1 MTEQRLPAVVQ
12 NPPFVSQLVTLTG
25 EGWDGIQAWTVPP
38 SPKSGPQNNPNI
50 VTQTGGFQLVT
61 TSAALAWQGSARTYR
76 ALSLTP
82 WVRAAIKIRRDQIA
96 SAQWDIVKLD
106 PEGKDNKRL
115 AKRIA
120 RQLDTPNARNV
131 SAHSFLQEV
140 VEDLLVMDGAA
151 IEKVRYPASDEIAE
165 LWPTPS
171 EYIAIDEK
179 WDGSDPEK
187 SRYFYVPDGQ
197 IRARFKNEDMI
208 YMMDNPRTIS
218 ALGIS
223 PIQVLLSVIDSELQ
237 AMEYNRRMVMG
248 APPNGA
254 LNIGDSAISN
264 DVEQARAYF
273 QSNVFG
279 QSAMAIIGGFK
290 SPSFMPFGYNNKDMQ
305 FREWQDLLLRCI
317 AVVYGLS
324 PMDMGITFDVNR
336 STAETQSAN
345 TEDRGLRPLL
355 DCVQRYLTR
364 EYVWDES
371 FGGRDNNLAFAFTAL
386 NLNETEQK
394 ANINRVA
401 MPGVPTKSVNEARSM
416 DGRQPIGR
424 TDDDDNIFNHLI
436 CQTPKGM
443 LDLNTGKYIGE
454 EQLAQLA
461 ADAQTV
467 AKTAQDN
474 TDATGTDEVK
484 KAQDAADKAPA

>member
-12 NPPFVSQLVTLTG
+12 NPPVAPQLITLAG
-25 EGWDGIQAWTVPP
+25 EGWEGMQAWAFPQP
-38 SPKSGPQNNPNI
+38 RSGPQNNPNI

-61 TSAALAWQGSARTYR
+61 TNAALSWQGNARTYR

-96 SAQWDIVKLD
+96 SAQWDIVKAD

-120 RQLDTPNARNV
+120 NQLDTPNARNI
-131 SAHSFLQEV
+131 SAHSFFQEV

-151 IEKVRYPASDEIAE
+151 IEKVRYPGSDEIAE

-179 WDGSDPEK
+179 WDGSDSER

-197 IRARFKNEDMI
+197 VRARFRNNDMI
-208 YMMDNPRTIS
+208 YMMDNPRTVS

-254 LNIGDSAISN
+254 LNIGDSAISE
-264 DVEQARAYF
+264 DVERARAYF

-290 SPSFMPFGYNNKDMQ
+290 SPSFMPFGYNNRDMQ

-317 AVVYGLS
+317 AIVYGLS
-324 PMDMGITFDVNR
+324 PMDLGITFDVNR
-336 STAETQSAN
+336 SSATAQQEN

-355 DCVQRYLTR
+355 DCVQRYITR

-371 FGGRDNNLAFAFTAL
+371 FGGREANLKFAFTSL

-401 MPGVPTKSVNEARSM
+401 MPGVPTKSINEARTM
-416 DGRQPIGR
+416 DGREPIGR
-424 TDDDDNIFNHLI
+424 TDDEDNIFNHLI
-436 CQTPKGM
+436 VQTPKGM
-443 LDLNTGKYIGE
+443 LDLNTSKYIGE
-454 EQLAQLA
+454 AELAQLA
-461 ADAQTV
+461 ADAKTTAQ
-467 AKTAQDN
+467 TAQDN
-474 TDATGTDEVK
+474 AVAAPAADVAVA
-484 KAQDAADKAPA
+484 KAKADKAPA